1 MSRDFLLC
9 TSPKIQ
15 NVLLETLNL
24 SKERCVYTSEESLEE
39 CQQFD
44 HLSDMAMGDKPGSPT
59 GQLGDRPDKQDGE
72 KRMQAKK
79 DGDSKPA
86 DKSMKKDGTE
96 KDNMGDTGRDGARNR
111 DRPGGAR
118 EVTGM
123 KSAQISSTETSS
135 RPSSSESVKMA
146 LTFLA
151 VGLASPESSGARTNR
166 GWWPTRTCVTTT
178 SIVLLRMMINPYH
191 MSCTTVRCVMHHSNM
206 CRVPRQDVSCTTVR
220 RVMYHELV
228 ERMCR
233 WTGNNYDL
241 PHYDECHKYYDCT
254 NSSAKVGENE
264 ADYVRTCK
272 YPQLFSVRTGKCED
286 YGEVE
291 CGTRKEPLTPC
302 EYMKCEDPDL
312 ASCVGFPDGDN
323 VCRTKEGSPHYV
335 TCRDQRTVEK
345 HMCPLDSRG
354 LFMQFA
360 PGVRQCLPVDASA

>member
-1 MSRDFLLC
+1 MNFFPAHIDSAHG
-9 TSPKIQ
+9 K
-15 NVLLETLNL
+15 
-24 SKERCVYTSEESLEE
+24 
-39 CQQFD
+39 
-44 HLSDMAMGDKPGSPT
+44 HLSCYFSSFYFPFFLPSTDKPGSPT

-178 SIVLLRMMINPYH
+178 SIVLLRMMINPYRRLYI
-191 MSCTTVRCVMHHSNM
+191 TTWLGCSVTSLTS
-206 CRVPRQDVSCTTVR
+206 PKF
-220 RVMYHELV
+220 
-228 ERMCR
+228 
-233 WTGNNYDL
+233 
-241 PHYDECHKYYDCT
+241 PKKYYT
-254 NSSAKVGENE
+254 
-264 ADYVRTCK
+264 
-272 YPQLFSVRTGKCED
+272 
-286 YGEVE
+286 
-291 CGTRKEPLTPC
+291 
-302 EYMKCEDPDL
+302 
-312 ASCVGFPDGDN
+312 
-323 VCRTKEGSPHYV
+323 
-335 TCRDQRTVEK
+335 EK
-345 HMCPLDSRG
+345 
-354 LFMQFA
+354 
-360 PGVRQCLPVDASA
+360 